1 MIHRIPSYPDARMRK
16 ATRQRLRADRSAVAG
31 QAAIEAIL
39 VLALIVL
46 VIVLLPDNAIER
58 LMLAIEGRHQA
69 ILRHAEMP

>member
-1 MIHRIPSYPDARMRK
+1 MSHRIPSCPDARMRK
-16 ATRQRLRADRSAVAG
+16 AAHQRLRADRSAVAG